1 MNKSLGIPLVRP
13 KIYSMNS
20 IMGRLPLL
28 LEIAIN
34 GFFVVVYT
42 FQKSKKFPELLAKLP
57 MELILTWALWIVPVV
72 LFITLASNFLKSE
85 GIEDFLR
92 RYVFSLIIF
101 VPMVITWGD
110 LEFLYWLSA
119 VHLFSSVISVYEK
132 KELPKIAE
140 LGASSFLFRLKFQPA
155 QIVLLSFAGWILLGA
170 LVLVL
175 PVSAAPGKTIHFI
188 DALFMA
194 TSATCVT
201 GLSSI
206 SLPDEFSI
214 FGQIVMLVLA
224 QVGGLGIMT
233 LSSSMAV
240 IMGRNLQMREQVIM
254 QDVLDA
260 SSSQELLQL
269 VSDIVRFTFVIEFIG
284 AVILTLGFYQEGFE
298 IGQSIYFGFYHS
310 IMAFCNSGY
319 ALFNNNL
326 EDFKFAPMIHM
337 TVAFLII
344 LGGIGFAVLKDVLEN
359 LKSRRSFRA
368 LSVHTKIVLTINFAL
383 LGIGT
388 IYLFFGEFLHAFQD
402 YSMWEKFQVSFFQSV
417 TPRTAG
423 FNTINLNTLHPH
435 CIYMIILLM
444 FIGASPGSTG
454 GGVKTTTFGV
464 LLWSVMATLK
474 GKYDVEFFERRVP
487 QATVV
492 KSIAIFIICL
502 IVVSA
507 GVLVMMR
514 IEPDKSFLSLFFEV
528 TSAFGTVGLSLGIT
542 PFLTILGK
550 LVIVAMMYVGRVGP
564 LTLVLAVGSKVVL
577 PSKVEY
583 PEGKVLIG

>member
-1 MNKSLGIPLVRP
+1 MNYI
-13 KIYSMNS
+13 I
-20 IMGRLPLL
+20 GRLPLI
-28 LEIAIN
+28 LEIALN
-34 GFFVVVYT
+34 GFFVVIYT
-42 FQKSKKFPELLAKLP
+42 FQKSKKFPELLARLP
-57 MELILTWALWIVPVV
+57 MDLILASAFWVIPLV

-101 VPMVITWGD
+101 VPMIITWGD

-132 KELPKIAE
+132 KENPSTASDLNV
-140 LGASSFLFRLKFQPA
+140 SSFLFRLKLQPA
-155 QIVLLSFAGWILLGA
+155 QVVLLSFAGWIILGA
-170 LVLVL
+170 LILVL
-175 PVSAAPGKTIHFI
+175 PVSAAPGKSISFI
-188 DALFMA
+188 DALFMS

-260 SSSQELLQL
+260 SSSSELLQL

-284 AVILTLGFYQEGFE
+284 AVVLTIGFYQEGFE

-310 IMAFCNSGY
+310 IMAFCNAGY
-319 ALFNNNL
+319 ALFSNNL
-326 EDFKFAPMIHM
+326 EDFKFSPLISM

-344 LGGIGFAVLKDVLEN
+344 VGGIGFAVIKDVFDN
-359 LKSRRSFRA
+359 LKTRRSFRA
-368 LSVHTKIVLTINFAL
+368 LSVHTKIVLTINTVL

-402 YSMWEKFQVSFFQSV
+402 YTMWEKFQVSFFQSV

-423 FNTINLNTLHPH
+423 FNTINLNVLHPH
-435 CIYMIILLM
+435 CLYMIILLM

-474 GKYDVEFFERRVP
+474 GKHEVEFYERRVP

-502 IVVSA
+502 IVVSV
-507 GVLVMMR
+507 GLLVMMR
-514 IEPDKSFLSLFFEV
+514 IEQDKSFLSLFFEV

-542 PFLTILGK
+542 PFLSYLGK
-550 LVIVAMMYVGRVGP
+550 LVIIGMMYLGRVGP

-577 PSKVEY
+577 PNKVEY

>member
-1 MNKSLGIPLVRP
+1 MNYVL
-13 KIYSMNS
+13 
-20 IMGRLPLL
+20 GRLPLL

-34 GFFVVVYT
+34 GFFVVIYT
-42 FQKSKKFPELLAKLP
+42 FQKSKKFPFFLAKLP
-57 MELILTWALWIVPVV
+57 MEEILSLAFWIVPLV

-85 GIEDFLR
+85 GLEEFLR

-101 VPMVITWGD
+101 IPMVITWGD

-132 KELPKIAE
+132 KEVEKVTE
-140 LGASSFLFRLKFQPA
+140 LGASSFLFRLKLQPA
-155 QIVLLSFAGWILLGA
+155 QVVLLSFAGWILLGA
-170 LVLVL
+170 LILVL
-175 PVSAAPGKTIHFI
+175 PVAAAPGKTIHFI

-201 GLSSI
+201 GLSAV
-206 SLPDEFSI
+206 SLPEEFSI
-214 FGQIVMLVLA
+214 FGQIVMLVLS

-269 VSDIVRFTFVIEFIG
+269 VGDIVKFTFVIEFAG
-284 AVILTLGFYQEGFE
+284 AVILTVGFYQEGFE

-326 EDFKFAPMIHM
+326 EDFKFSPMIHM

-344 LGGIGFAVLKDVLEN
+344 LGGIGFAVLKDIMEN
-359 LKSRRSFRA
+359 LKTRRSFRA
-368 LSVHTKIVLTINFAL
+368 LSVHTKIVLTINLAL
-383 LGIGT
+383 LVIGT

-402 YSMWEKFQVSFFQSV
+402 FTMWQKLQVSFFQSV

-435 CIYMIILLM
+435 CIYMMILLM

-454 GGVKTTTFGV
+454 GGVKVTTFAV
-464 LLWSVMATLK
+464 LLQSVTATLR
-474 GKYDVEFFERRVP
+474 GKYDVEFFERRIP

-507 GVLVMMR
+507 GVLIMMR

-542 PFLTILGK
+542 PFLSYLGK
-550 LVIVAMMYVGRVGP
+550 LVIIGMMYLGRVGP
-564 LTLVLAVGSKVVL
+564 LTLVLAVGAKVVL
-577 PSKVEY
+577 PNKVEY

>member
-1 MNKSLGIPLVRP
+1 M
-13 KIYSMNS
+13 
-20 IMGRLPLL
+20 
-28 LEIAIN
+28 
-34 GFFVVVYT
+34 
-42 FQKSKKFPELLAKLP
+42 KLP
-57 MELILTWALWIVPVV
+57 MEAILTHALWMIPLV
-72 LFITLASNFLKSE
+72 LLITLASNFSKSE
-85 GIEDFLR
+85 GVEDFLR

-132 KELPKIAE
+132 KDVAKVTEFS
-140 LGASSFLFRLKFQPA
+140 ASSFLFRLKLQPA
-155 QIVLLSFAGWILLGA
+155 QVVLLSFAGWILLGA
-170 LVLVL
+170 LILVL
-175 PVSAAPGKTIHFI
+175 PVAAAPGKTINFI

-201 GLSSI
+201 GLSTI
-206 SLPDEFSI
+206 SLPDQFSI
-214 FGQIVMLVLA
+214 FGQIVMLVLS

-269 VSDIVRFTFVIEFIG
+269 VSDIVRFTFIIEFIG
-284 AVILTLGFYQEGFE
+284 AAILTVGFYQEGFE

-326 EDFKFAPMIHM
+326 EDFKFSPMINM
-337 TVAFLII
+337 TIAFLII
-344 LGGIGFAVLKDVLEN
+344 MGGIGFAVLKDILEN
-359 LKSRRSFRA
+359 LKTRRSFRA
-368 LSVHTKIVLTINFAL
+368 LSVHTKIVLTINLAL

-402 YSMWEKFQVSFFQSV
+402 MTMWQKLQVSFFQSV

-423 FNTINLNTLHPH
+423 FNTVNLNTLHPH
-435 CIYMIILLM
+435 SLYMIILLM

-454 GGVKTTTFGV
+454 GGVKTTTFAV
-464 LLWSVMATLK
+464 LLQSVTATLR
-474 GKYDVEFFERRVP
+474 GKYDVEFFERRIP

-492 KSIAIFIICL
+492 KSIAIFIVCL
-502 IVVSA
+502 ILVSA
-507 GVLVMMR
+507 GLLIMMR
-514 IEPDKSFLSLFFEV
+514 IEHDKSFLSLFFEV

-542 PFLTILGK
+542 PFLSYAGK
-550 LVIVAMMYVGRVGP
+550 LVIIGLMYLGRVGP

-577 PSKVEY
+577 PNEVEY